1 MNRSRQALAVSEV
14 RAPDRSVRASDRDRE
29 ALVAQL
35 GEHTS
40 AGRLTLPE
48 FEERVSAAYAAQTLA
63 DLDQLTR
70 DLPAAPRPRPA
81 EVRRPARGQSQQWW
95 LLLLVGVICVGIWA
109 LTSLGSGRPHY
120 FWPMWVVGPWG
131 VSMLFRTGCRVR
143 RY

>member
-1 MNRSRQALAVSEV
+1 MSHSKQALPVAERS
-14 RAPDRSVRASDRDRE
+14 DRSVRASDRDRE
-29 ALVAQL
+29 LLVGQL
-35 GEHTS
+35 GEHTG

-70 DLPAAPRPRPA
+70 DLPVAPRPP
-81 EVRRPARGQSQQWW
+81 RPARPSRSLAPQWW
-95 LLLLVGVICVGIWA
+95 MLLLVGVICVGVWA
-109 LTSLGSGRPHY
+109 LTSLGAGRPLY

-131 VSMLFRTGCRVR
+131 VSMLFRSGCRVR